1 MSISEGFGAKTD
13 AGTSLNIQSFHG
25 LTMGTEGVTGVHFTG
40 MPEATTSIDNGMDGI
55 GFGTP
60 GGMG

>member
-25 LTMGTEGVTGVHFTG
+25 LTMGTEGITGVHFTG
-40 MPEATTSIDNGMDGI
+40 MPETSVDAGMSDPETGLNTLS
-55 GFGTP
+55 F
-60 GGMG
+60 